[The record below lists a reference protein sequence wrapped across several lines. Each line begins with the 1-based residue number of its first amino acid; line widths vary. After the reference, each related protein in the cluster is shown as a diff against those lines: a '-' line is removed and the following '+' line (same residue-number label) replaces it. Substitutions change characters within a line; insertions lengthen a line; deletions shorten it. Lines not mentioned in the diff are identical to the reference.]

1 MESSLKLTK
10 SVEDYLE
17 VMYNLYNE
25 KKVIKVKDIASN
37 LNVKPPS
44 VVEAIKKLA
53 ELDLVSYEKYGDI
66 TLNKK
71 GLEIAEGIT
80 HKHDIL
86 KNFLNILGVDM
97 RTANDD
103 ACAMEHILDSAT
115 INKLKKFAEFT
126 DVYPQAE
133 DFLNSFRYYETH
145 GKLPAKDE

>member
-1 MESSLKLTK
+1 
-10 SVEDYLE
+10 
-17 VMYNLYNE
+17 
-25 KKVIKVKDIASN
+25 
-37 LNVKPPS
+37 
-44 VVEAIKKLA
+44 VEAIKKLA

-97 RTANDD
+97 ETANDD